1 MITLHFTT
9 DSFSLDEVPEQWKS
23 RIIVSS
29 KSVAIEIA
37 EDDSSYRYQSLMARP
52 KLTLKFS
59 LPFFIEFPI
68 GTYCEYMAQTYILNR
83 AEDLKKQGTRNI
95 TYTMELGTLEDN
107 LGIYKMRNTVD
118 GRLKY
123 SMCATPKEFIEEI
136 VKNLN
141 KRDGAGVW
149 KVGTCIDA
157 SAKTV
162 EFNHAYCD
170 AALEDVASTFE
181 TEYEISNDFAIS
193 LHKVE
198 YYKDDPL
205 LLSYG
210 KGNGFVPGVGRTT
223 TSDDVPVKRL
233 FVQGGDTNIDRST
246 YGTDFGYTNSPA
258 ELRLPKSQI
267 LAYED
272 RMYQSDEDGYYIER
286 IDKISDATKEDS
298 LDCSEIYPSR
308 IGTVSAVDVPNADK
322 NFYDI
327 IDESIPENL
336 NFEDYLI
343 EGETMTIIFQ
353 SGMLAGD
360 DKEFEVKYIHEKKT
374 VNGVEKLARRFEIT
388 PQEIDGVTMPNETYK
403 PQVGDTYAV
412 FGCMLPK
419 AYVCDDETQT
429 GASWDMFREAARKM
443 YDIEETKFTFSGELQ
458 ALYAKRNWN
467 KIGGRMKIGSYVL
480 FTDNQFAKEGEKIRI
495 VGIKD
500 YLTAPY
506 APTLELSNSVS
517 GESVTSSLRQIDN
530 TEVVIDDTK
539 DELLRFTKRRFRDA
553 KETIE
558 MLDEALDSFAT
569 NFTNSIQPV
578 AVQTMSLLVGD
589 EALQFRFVNSVTSPK
604 QVEPSIVYDE
614 TNKQLKVGAGIIQH
628 MTLGVSTI
636 SSKHNASEYLFW
648 SLKKYE
654 SPVLDVASKRY
665 YLYARVVSNG
675 ATGVANAGEFFLSEE
690 AIALNKESGYY
701 HLLVGVLNSEYD
713 STRSY
718 VSLFGYTEV
727 LPGRI
732 TTDKIVSSDGNT
744 YFDLLNGVIAGK
756 IKFLTGSD
764 GLSSLDGYSDL
775 TDSIQAAQ
783 DAADSAQNAADA
795 ADKAVGDL
803 EDTVWGAFK
812 DGIIDEAEAKA
823 IATYINTVN
832 STKSA
837 VQASYTQLYSN
848 SYLTGLP
855 KTSLQ
860 LAYNKLMTSIDN
872 LITSINNAIA
882 DSKTTDEE
890 AKDVNDK
897 FDAYNTAYASYQ
909 SAVEV
914 ATNSIIAAIDAK
926 ADAAQSTADQAVKD
940 AAAAQTTANTALS
953 DAATA
958 NSSISDLN
966 TYVDGAFKDGI
977 IDEAEAKAI
986 ATYINTVNST
996 KSAVQASYSKLS
1008 NNDYI
1013 SDTSK
1018 DELKSAYETL
1028 MTAIDNLTTAINAAI
1043 KDGVA
1048 TSDEAAYVDKMF
1060 TTFNSAFASYNAAVE
1075 SAYKNISGNILISAD
1090 GSAKEEVAKLGETII
1105 EGGYIKTELIKATE
1119 LVVRHVLVETD
1130 SETDKRS
1137 VEISPENMDIEIR
1150 DADGEVCSTFEGNS
1164 YDAISKLFG
1173 DKSGTNLIKSR
1184 AYTSS
1189 GSSVTT
1195 YGYASGITLGRGKCT
1210 TVRGKTTTTS
1220 DDDDDD
1226 ASLNEY
1232 SDEFVLSDSTS
1243 TGEVWKT
1250 DTPTEV
1256 TLKGHVYVYAY
1267 SYKSDSDVVETEST
1281 RIGASAIK
1289 PQVVGYSQARLYV
1302 YLRTYS
1308 DAECTKRIDSRIVA
1322 SVYAYASAQSLAT
1335 SSSVNYVKDGG
1346 WKSLEGKKAKTVAG
1360 YHRLEISIY
1369 QSANKT
1375 SANYSDVY
1383 WGAIDSS
1390 HSDLSATYQSE
1401 FYVSRF
1407 FANGFCLGMR
1417 QDNYVAAFKDKNDN
1431 MYFAYQNGGYGI
1443 ECSSDGIKTKHHGGN
1458 WLTMPQLVFRGR
1470 AYYYKDSSGNEK
1482 YLWNN
1487 SYSFDGSTPTLTRLN
1502 EGQIKITFPES
1513 WTTKLGTL
1521 SFYNTIVNVVGY
1533 GQINSTKT
1541 NDNPN
1546 KANLYEFASTYLTIT
1561 ISDDESEND
1570 GSFYINI
1577 WNC

>member
-1 MITLHFTT
+1 
-9 DSFSLDEVPEQWKS
+9 
-23 RIIVSS
+23 
-29 KSVAIEIA
+29 
-37 EDDSSYRYQSLMARP
+37 
-52 KLTLKFS
+52 
-59 LPFFIEFPI
+59 
-68 GTYCEYMAQTYILNR
+68 LN
-83 AEDLKKQGTRNI
+83 
-95 TYTMELGTLEDN
+95 
-107 LGIYKMRNTVD
+107 
-118 GRLKY
+118 
-123 SMCATPKEFIEEI
+123 
-136 VKNLN
+136 
-141 KRDGAGVW
+141 
-149 KVGTCIDA
+149 
-157 SAKTV
+157 
-162 EFNHAYCD
+162 
-170 AALEDVASTFE
+170 
-181 TEYEISNDFAIS
+181 TEY
-193 LHKVE
+193 
-198 YYKDDPL
+198 
-205 LLSYG
+205 
-210 KGNGFVPGVGRTT
+210 
-223 TSDDVPVKRL
+223 
-233 FVQGGDTNIDRST
+233 
-246 YGTDFGYTNSPA
+246 
-258 ELRLPKSQI
+258 
-267 LAYED
+267 
-272 RMYQSDEDGYYIER
+272 DG
-286 IDKISDATKEDS
+286 
-298 LDCSEIYPSR
+298 
-308 IGTVSAVDVPNADK
+308 
-322 NFYDI
+322 
-327 IDESIPENL
+327 
-336 NFEDYLI
+336 
-343 EGETMTIIFQ
+343 
-353 SGMLAGD
+353 
-360 DKEFEVKYIHEKKT
+360 
-374 VNGVEKLARRFEIT
+374 
-388 PQEIDGVTMPNETYK
+388 
-403 PQVGDTYAV
+403 
-412 FGCMLPK
+412 
-419 AYVCDDETQT
+419 
-429 GASWDMFREAARKM
+429 
-443 YDIEETKFTFSGELQ
+443 
-458 ALYAKRNWN
+458 
-467 KIGGRMKIGSYVL
+467 
-480 FTDNQFAKEGEKIRI
+480 
-495 VGIKD
+495 
-500 YLTAPY
+500 
-506 APTLELSNSVS
+506 
-517 GESVTSSLRQIDN
+517 
-530 TEVVIDDTK
+530 
-539 DELLRFTKRRFRDA
+539 
-553 KETIE
+553 
-558 MLDEALDSFAT
+558 
-569 NFTNSIQPV
+569 
-578 AVQTMSLLVGD
+578 
-589 EALQFRFVNSVTSPK
+589 
-604 QVEPSIVYDE
+604 
-614 TNKQLKVGAGIIQH
+614 
-628 MTLGVSTI
+628 
-636 SSKHNASEYLFW
+636 
-648 SLKKYE
+648 
-654 SPVLDVASKRY
+654 
-665 YLYARVVSNG
+665 
-675 ATGVANAGEFFLSEE
+675 
-690 AIALNKESGYY
+690 
-701 HLLVGVLNSEYD
+701 
-713 STRSY
+713 TRSY

-756 IKFLTGSD
+756 IKFLAGSD

-783 DAADSAQNAADA
+783 DAANSAQNAADA

-848 SYLTGLP
+848 SYLTGVA
-855 KTSLQ
+855 KTNLKS
-860 LAYNKLMTSIDN
+860 AYEKLITSINN

-882 DSKTTDEE
+882 DSKTTDAE
-890 AKDVNDK
+890 ADDVNSK
-897 FDAYNTAYASYQ
+897 FDAYNTAYANYQ
-909 SAVEV
+909 TAVEV

-926 ADAAQSTADQAVKD
+926 ADAAQSTANQAVQD
-940 AAAAQTTANTALS
+940 AAAAQSTANTALS

-1137 VEISPENMDIEIR
+1137 VEISPENMDIVIR
-1150 DADGEVCSTFEGNS
+1150 NADGDECSTFEGKSYNS
-1164 YDAISKLFG
+1164 IADIIG

-1195 YGYASGITLGRGKCT
+1195 YGYASGITLGRGKCA
-1210 TVRGKTTTTS
+1210 TVKGTTS
-1220 DDDDDD
+1220 LSTDDDGEDT
-1226 ASLNEY
+1226 SLNEY
-1232 SDEFVLSDSTS
+1232 SAEFVLSDSTS
-1243 TGEVWKT
+1243 TGEAWNT

-1267 SYKSDSDVVETEST
+1267 SYRDTDTIETQST
-1281 RIGASAIK
+1281 RTGASVIK
-1289 PQVVGYSQARLYV
+1289 PQVVGYSQARLYI

-1308 DAECTKRIDSRIVA
+1308 DEDCTKRIESKLVA
-1322 SVYAYASAQSLAT
+1322 SIYAYASAESLAS
-1335 SSSVNYVKDGG
+1335 SSSVNYVKNGG
-1346 WKSLEGKKAKTVAG
+1346 WKSLEGYKAKATAG
-1360 YHRLEISIY
+1360 YHRLEVSIY
-1369 QSANKT
+1369 QAANKT
-1375 SANYSDVY
+1375 SANYADVY
-1383 WGAIDSS
+1383 WGAVDSS
-1390 HSDLSATYQSE
+1390 HSDLSATFQSE

-1443 ECSSDGIKTKHHGGN
+1443 ECSSNGIKTKHHGGN

-1533 GQINSTKT
+1533 GQINDTKT
-1541 NDNPN
+1541 DNPN
-1546 KANLYEFASTYLTIT
+1546 KANLYEFTSTYLTIT
-1561 ISDDESEND
+1561 ISDDASEND